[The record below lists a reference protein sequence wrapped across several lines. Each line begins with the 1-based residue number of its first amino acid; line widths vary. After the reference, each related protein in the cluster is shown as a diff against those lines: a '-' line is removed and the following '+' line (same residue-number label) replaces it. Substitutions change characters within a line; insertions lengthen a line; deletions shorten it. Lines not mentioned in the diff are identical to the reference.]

1 MNLKVILIILLVIV
15 IVESAVIAIP
25 YLENLNPYVAFRTSY
40 PKAGSQSASFPF
52 SVFNRPVTNNTEHE
66 LNPPYTG
73 SWQIV
78 IDSSLVPSSTQS
90 LTEAEMAFAP
100 SGPSESH
107 SIPTIIVQERADGL
121 LRVEYFEQSWPN
133 SYGLVLY
140 NSSSP
145 GWTRGT
151 NVTILFRSFG
161 PPSPVDPQ
169 IAPRSNGNVT
179 LAVGGYAVLLD
190 YPIAWA
196 DLSDLYLYGY
206 PGSSFTSGSVMISF
220 YEISS
225 A

>member
-1 MNLKVILIILLVIV
+1 MNLKLILIVLLVIV
-15 IVESAVIAIP
+15 VVESTVIAIP
-25 YLENLNPYVAFRTSY
+25 YLENLNPYMAFRTAY
-40 PKAGSQSASFPF
+40 PKPGSQFASFPF

-66 LNPPYTG
+66 LDPAYTG

-78 IDSSLVPSSTQS
+78 IDSILVPSSTQS

-100 SGPSESH
+100 AGPGESH

-145 GWTRGT
+145 GWTRGA
-151 NVTILFRSFG
+151 NITILFRSFG
-161 PPSPVDPQ
+161 APSPVDPQ
-169 IAPRSNGNVT
+169 IAPRPNGNVT
-179 LAVGGYAVLLD
+179 LAVGGSAVLID

-206 PGSSFTSGSVMISF
+206 PGSTFTSGSIQISF
-220 YEISS
+220 YQVSG
-225 A
+225 

>member
-1 MNLKVILIILLVIV
+1 MNLKAILIILLVIV
-15 IVESAVIAIP
+15 IVESTVIAIP
-25 YLENLNPYVAFRTSY
+25 YLANLNRSVAYRTTY
-40 PKAGSQSASFPF
+40 PRAGSQSVSFPF

-66 LNPPYTG
+66 FDPAYTG
-73 SWQIV
+73 SWQID
-78 IDSSLVPSSTQS
+78 IDSSLVPSSIQS

-151 NVTILFRSFG
+151 NVTILFKIFG

-169 IAPRSNGNVT
+169 LAPRSNGNVT
-179 LAVGGYAVLLD
+179 LLVGGSTLLLD

-196 DLSDLYLYGY
+196 NLSDLYVYGY
-206 PGSSFTSGSVMISF
+206 PNSSFTSGSIQISI
-220 YEISS
+220 YQVSG
-225 A
+225 

>member
-1 MNLKVILIILLVIV
+1 MNLKMILIILLLIV
-15 IVESAVIAIP
+15 IVESTIIAIP
-25 YLENLNPYVAFRTSY
+25 YLANLNQYMAYKTTY
-40 PKAGSQSASFPF
+40 PKAGYQSASFPF

-66 LNPPYTG
+66 FDPAYTG
-73 SWQIV
+73 SWQID
-78 IDSSLVPSSTQS
+78 IDSTLVPSSTQS

-100 SGPSESH
+100 SGPSESQ

-161 PPSPVDPQ
+161 SPSPIDPQ

-179 LAVGGYAVLLD
+179 LLVGSSAVLLD

-196 DLSDLYLYGY
+196 NLSDLYLYGY
-206 PGSSFTSGSVMISF
+206 PNSSFTSGSIQISI
-220 YEISS
+220 YQISG
-225 A
+225 